1 MLVERNTNAWE
12 KNTLDGA
19 SNTPPSRN
27 YTKFPRWEY
36 LARKNRT
43 LDYYY
48 YYYYFFPTSMDAISR
63 NYLIILNAAFIDH

>member
-1 MLVERNTNAWE
+1 MARATRLLRETIR
-12 KNTLDGA
+12 K
-19 SNTPPSRN
+19 
-27 YTKFPRWEY
+27 WEY